1 MELEPYPWFAL
12 RVRSK
17 HERVTSLHL
26 QRRGFEEFS
35 PSYRAESQWSDRK
48 KTTDRFLF
56 PGYVFCRFNPR
67 DRLPI
72 LTAPGVVGLVGFGDG
87 PTPIPDIEIE
97 QVRTMVQS
105 GLLVTPWP
113 FLELGQ
119 TVRLESGPLRGLE
132 GIVEEVKGR
141 LRLSFPFAC
150 CNDRSRP
157 KSIESGSGRSSPP
170 RVPKTRLITDRIS
183 VPVPIRALVPFRI
196 FILAAK

>member
-1 MELEPYPWFAL
+1 MGFADQEVRAEGETYPWFAI

-26 QRRGFEEFS
+26 RTRGYEEFS
-35 PSYRAESQWSDRK
+35 PFYRAESQWSDRK
-48 KTTDRFLF
+48 KLTDRFLF
-56 PGYVFCRFNPR
+56 PGYVFCRFDPT

-87 PTPIPDIEIE
+87 PTAIPEREIE

-113 FLELGQ
+113 YLKLGQ
-119 TVRLESGPLRGLE
+119 SVRLENGPLKGLE

-141 LRLSFPFAC
+141 LRLVVSIQLLQRSVSTEI
-150 CNDRSRP
+150 DRIWVRP
-157 KSIESGSGRSSPP
+157 VKPPSAASPGPDVASSPE
-170 RVPKTRLITDRIS
+170 RS
-183 VPVPIRALVPFRI
+183 PVSR
-196 FILAAK
+196 

>member
-1 MELEPYPWFAL
+1 LGVPHHEPGVEVEPVAVEPYPWFAL

-17 HERVTSLHL
+17 HERVASLHL

-67 DRLPI
+67 DRLPV

-97 QVRTMVQS
+97 QVRTMVHS
-105 GLLVTPWP
+105 GLLITPWP

-132 GIVEEVKGR
+132 GIVEEVKGQ
-141 LRLSFPFAC
+141 LRLVVSIRLLQ
-150 CNDRSRP
+150 RSV
-157 KSIESGSGRSSPP
+157 STEI
-170 RVPKTRLITDRIS
+170 DRIW
-183 VPVPIRALVPFRI
+183 VRPVQPSARPSEDQTHY
-196 FILAAK
+196 

>member
-1 MELEPYPWFAL
+1 MEVEPYPWFAL

-132 GIVEEVKGR
+132 GIVEEVKGQ
-141 LRLSFPFAC
+141 LRLVVSIRLLQ
-150 CNDRSRP
+150 RSV
-157 KSIESGSGRSSPP
+157 STEI
-170 RVPKTRLITDRIS
+170 DRIW
-183 VPVPIRALVPFRI
+183 VRPVQPSARPEDQTHY
-196 FILAAK
+196 

>member
-1 MELEPYPWFAL
+1 MALADQEARGEGETYPWFAI

-26 QRRGFEEFS
+26 RTRGYEEFS
-35 PSYRAESQWSDRK
+35 PFYRAESQWSDRK
-48 KTTDRFLF
+48 KLTDRFLF
-56 PGYVFCRFNPR
+56 PGYVFCRFDPT

-87 PTPIPDIEIE
+87 PTAIPEREID

-113 FLELGQ
+113 YLELGQ
-119 TVRLESGPLRGLE
+119 TVRLENGPLKGLE

-141 LRLSFPFAC
+141 LRLVVSIQLLQ
-150 CNDRSRP
+150 RSV
-157 KSIESGSGRSSPP
+157 STEI
-170 RVPKTRLITDRIS
+170 DRIW
-183 VPVPIRALVPFRI
+183 VRPVNSAG
-196 FILAAK
+196 AANPSQDLERSPERSPVSR

>member
-1 MELEPYPWFAL
+1 MSFADQEARGEGETFPWFAL

-26 QRRGFEEFS
+26 RTRGYEEFS
-35 PSYRAESQWSDRK
+35 PFYRAESQWSDRK
-48 KTTDRFLF
+48 KLTDRFLF
-56 PGYVFCRFNPR
+56 PGYVFCRFDPR

-87 PTPIPDIEIE
+87 PTAIPDREID

-113 FLELGQ
+113 YLELGQ
-119 TVRLESGPLRGLE
+119 TVRLENGPLRGLE

-141 LRLSFPFAC
+141 LRIVVSIQLLQRSVSTEIDRIWVRPVKAGSGQDLVRAP
-150 CNDRSRP
+150 DRS
-157 KSIESGSGRSSPP
+157 
-170 RVPKTRLITDRIS
+170 
-183 VPVPIRALVPFRI
+183 PVSR
-196 FILAAK
+196 

>member
-1 MELEPYPWFAL
+1 MSLADLRTRVEGEAYPWFAL

-26 QRRGFEEFS
+26 QKRGYEEFS

-48 KTTDRFLF
+48 KTTERFLF
-56 PGYVFCRFNPR
+56 PGYVFCRFDPH

-72 LTAPGVVGLVGFGDG
+72 LTSPGVVGMVGFGDG
-87 PTPIPDIEIE
+87 PTAIPDREIE
-97 QVRTMVQS
+97 QVRTLVHS

-119 TVRLESGPLRGLE
+119 AVRLENGPLRGLE

-141 LRLSFPFAC
+141 LRLVVSIRLLQ
-150 CNDRSRP
+150 RSV
-157 KSIESGSGRSSPP
+157 STEI
-170 RVPKTRLITDRIS
+170 DRIW
-183 VPVPIRALVPFRI
+183 VRPVK
-196 FILAAK
+196 AADPSPEVARNSPRSPVTRSPVAR

>member
-1 MELEPYPWFAL
+1 MSFADQEARVEGEAYPWFAL

-26 QRRGFEEFS
+26 RNRGYEEFS
-35 PSYRAESQWSDRK
+35 PFYRAESQWSDRK
-48 KTTDRFLF
+48 KLTDRFLF
-56 PGYVFCRFNPR
+56 PGYVFCRFDPR

-87 PTPIPDIEIE
+87 PTAIPEREIE

-119 TVRLESGPLRGLE
+119 TVRLENGPLRGLE

-141 LRLSFPFAC
+141 LRLVVSIQLLQRSVSTEIDRIWVRPVKAAGPSQDLAGRP
-150 CNDRSRP
+150 DRS
-157 KSIESGSGRSSPP
+157 
-170 RVPKTRLITDRIS
+170 
-183 VPVPIRALVPFRI
+183 PVSR
-196 FILAAK
+196 

>member
-1 MELEPYPWFAL
+1 MSFPDQEARVEGETHPWFAL

-17 HERVTSLHL
+17 HERVASLHL
-26 QRRGFEEFS
+26 RKRGYEEFS
-35 PSYRAESQWSDRK
+35 PFYSAQSQWSDRK

-56 PGYVFCRFNPR
+56 PGYVFCRFDPH

-72 LTAPGVVGLVGFGDG
+72 LTAPGVVGLVGFGEG
-87 PTPIPDIEIE
+87 PTAIPDREIE

-119 TVRLESGPLRGLE
+119 MVRLENGPLRGLE

-141 LRLSFPFAC
+141 LRLVVSIRLLQRSVSTEIDRIWVRPVKPASPTQDLTRSP
-150 CNDRSRP
+150 DRS
-157 KSIESGSGRSSPP
+157 
-170 RVPKTRLITDRIS
+170 
-183 VPVPIRALVPFRI
+183 PVPR
-196 FILAAK
+196 

>member
-1 MELEPYPWFAL
+1 MNLEDQDGSVIGGTYPWFAL

-26 QRRGFEEFS
+26 RNRGFEEFS
-35 PSYRAESQWSDRK
+35 PFYQAESQWSDRK

-56 PGYVFCRFNPR
+56 PGYVFCRFDPH

-87 PTPIPDIEIE
+87 PTAIPDREIE

-119 TVRLESGPLRGLE
+119 TVRLENGPLRGLE

-141 LRLSFPFAC
+141 LRLVVSIRLLQ
-150 CNDRSRP
+150 RSV
-157 KSIESGSGRSSPP
+157 STEI
-170 RVPKTRLITDRIS
+170 DRIWVRPVKS
-183 VPVPIRALVPFRI
+183 SNAGPEVPRGSDQAPVPR
-196 FILAAK
+196 